1 MWLFCLYYSQL
12 LALDRYGKFVLLPM
26 TAKTFTWVWWAFAL
40 FFLSSLHSWKAKTIP
55 VSFSLGFWVPSFRIR
70 QWQKNCCNHAIIS
83 TSLHAPVML
92 QAISEDFSKK
102 NCEGLCYMIW
112 IMPSVSAIFYPH
124 MHRHSKMCY
133 LLHFPLRLSLQ
144 QHQQFCPKVR
154 ERSDYSVAVF
164 YLTQ

>member
-1 MWLFCLYYSQL
+1 MTFLS
-12 LALDRYGKFVLLPM
+12 VLLPVAGFRQIWKVCAATNASQNIYVSVM
-26 TAKTFTWVWWAFAL
+26 SLCNV
-40 FFLSSLHSWKAKTIP
+40 FLSSLHSWKAKTIP

-83 TSLHAPVML
+83 TSLHGAVML
-92 QAISEDFSKK
+92 QAISDDFSKK
-102 NCEGLCYMIW
+102 NCGRLCYMIW
-112 IMPSVSAIFYPH
+112 IMPSVSTIFYPH
-124 MHRHSKMCY
+124 MQRHSKMCY